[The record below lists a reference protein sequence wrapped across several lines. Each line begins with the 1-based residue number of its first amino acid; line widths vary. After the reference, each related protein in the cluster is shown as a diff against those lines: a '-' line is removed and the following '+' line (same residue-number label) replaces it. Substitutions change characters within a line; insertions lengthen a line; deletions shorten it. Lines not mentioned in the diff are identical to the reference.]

1 MDKGLSNSA
10 RYCLAA
16 HVELRPE
23 MRYEHSLDVDAYDN
37 PTATVGAGK
46 HYQLTA
52 AADMI
57 FHF

>member
-1 MDKGLSNSA
+1 
-10 RYCLAA
+10 
-16 HVELRPE
+16 

-46 HYQLTA
+46 HYQLTV